1 MYLVERERE
10 RGLALANSK
19 GEARKICKIQKI
31 RNRLSSHHTLI
42 LLPIYLSSSLYILLH
57 ISTIS
62 SLTQHYHVPSFNSP
76 PLTHTTQHNLT
87 FHTSFPMAPKS
98 TRGKGSGNKS
108 KSDKKKKEDKVV
120 PNVLDVTIITPYE
133 TQVILKGISTDK
145 ILDVKKLLAVHV
157 DTCHLTNY
165 SLSHEVKGGK
175 LNDRLDL
182 VSLKP
187 CLLKMVEEDYTDETD
202 AVSHVRR
209 LLDIVASTT
218 RFAKP
223 KAGKATTGAGG
234 EARSKKGRSQS
245 QNVHVS
251 PARPVSPPS
260 DGAETV
266 ENGGSSETE
275 TSTTAT
281 ATSPVS
287 ENLDMAAIHP
297 VPKLSDFYEFFSFS
311 NITPPIL
318 HLKRVDRQDDQQR
331 DGDYFEMQ
339 IKICNGKLFQVVA
352 STKGFYTLGK
362 QFLQSHSLVDLLQQ
376 LSQAFANAYESLMK
390 AYVEHNKF
398 GNLPYG
404 FRANTWLVPPSILDS
419 ASNFQPLPSEDEN
432 WGGNGGGQGRNGQH
446 DRRLWAT
453 EFAILA
459 SLPCKTEEERV
470 VRDRKA
476 FLLHSLFVDV
486 SIFKA
491 VATIRKVKDS
501 GAISNSPPGSIM
513 CEEHVGDLV
522 ITVRRDAADASSKSE
537 VKIIGV
543 GSPTMSSEE
552 VALRNLL
559 KGVTADESAVVH
571 DTSSMGTVFVRHCG
585 YTATVKI
592 VGDIKKS
599 KFMSQDIAIDDQPEG
614 GANALNINSLRALLP
629 NLRDVEVSESQ
640 SPKSEQ
646 HNVESLS
653 CLVSRVIK
661 ESLNNLE
668 KSTDAVKPIRWEL
681 GSCWVQHL
689 QKQEA
694 PSGDK
699 AEKTNEDKPESV
711 VKGLGKQ
718 FKLLKKREKKQNDVD
733 CSDDTEEGSA
743 GQENTVGEPDNQE
756 LYTGSELKQLISEEA
771 FLRLKDSGTGLHL
784 KSKDELIEMAHS
796 YYDEVALPK
805 LVTDFGSLEL
815 SPVDGRTLTDFM
827 HLRGLR
833 MRSLGRVVELS
844 EKLPHIRS
852 LCIHEMVTRAFKHI
866 LEAVIAS
873 VENFAELS
881 ATIASTL
888 NFLFGAWTTNNKNQ
902 EILEDQS
909 LKLQWLQSFLAKRY
923 DWKIKDE
930 YQHLRKLSILRGLCH
945 KIGLELVSRDYDMDS
960 LSPFRSSDI
969 ISMVPVCKHVL
980 CSSADGRTLLESS
993 KIALD
998 KGKLEDA
1005 VNYGTKALTKMIAV
1019 CGPYHRT
1026 TASAYSLLAVVLYH
1040 TGDFNQATIYQQRA
1054 LDINERELGLDHPD
1068 TMKSYGDLSVFYYR
1082 LQHIELALKYVN
1094 RALFLLYFTCGLS
1107 HPNTAATYINVAMM
1121 EEGMGNVHVALRYL
1135 HEALKC
1141 NQRLLGVDHIQT
1153 AASYHAIA
1161 IALSLMEAY
1170 SLSVQHEQTT
1180 LQILQAK
1187 LGLEDLRTQDAAA
1200 WLEYFESKALEQQ
1213 EAARNGTPKPD
1224 ASIASKGHLSVS
1236 DLLDFISPDQDSKGG
1251 DSQRKRRT
1259 KASLVGE
1266 KSHELPTDARNDDIA
1281 VHDTIES
1288 IVPKAK
1294 STIQEDVQEVVVQK
1308 VKEHNSHNTTKHEKL
1323 VTEEV
1328 QETISD
1334 EGWQEANPKVRSG
1347 TNGPKKFNRRRPELT
1362 RLHINGSEKTNK
1374 GQKLTTPRLSSNE
1387 LTQSKHSKSSLSSG
1401 DDLTKLPMKTSVSRA
1416 SPRISPTTATLSPMA
1431 SKSVSYKEVALAP
1444 PGTILK
1450 PLLEKVEEVEEENK
1464 VNNDVSNAS
1473 SNEALEEVKIEE
1485 VDVDD
1490 KIPEDEV
1497 IKEVDIVHESASKSE
1512 EKNEDSESRINKS
1525 ESKLSAAAQP
1535 FSPGQP
1541 LSHPL
1546 TTNVYD
1552 VIASQGML
1560 AEPVGFPPIAARVPC
1575 GPRSP
1580 LYYRMTQSF
1589 RMKNGFLKYQIPGSG
1604 FGNSPRIMNPH
1615 APEFVPKQ
1623 AWQGSEGATSSK
1635 SEEDVSRKTS
1645 SDAEKAELARQILLS
1660 FIVKSVHDNS
1670 ETRPEPET
1678 SSGNEK
1684 RPEYGNGPTEP
1695 VAKDSAIIK
1704 ILYGNEGQQESND
1717 QINNKNG
1724 DGEGFV
1730 MVTKR
1735 RRNKQQFASGVSGL
1749 YNHSQQQS
1757 VVSASVR

>member
-1 MYLVERERE
+1 
-10 RGLALANSK
+10 
-19 GEARKICKIQKI
+19 
-31 RNRLSSHHTLI
+31 
-42 LLPIYLSSSLYILLH
+42 
-57 ISTIS
+57 
-62 SLTQHYHVPSFNSP
+62 
-76 PLTHTTQHNLT
+76 
-87 FHTSFPMAPKS
+87 MAPRS
-98 TRGKGSGNKS
+98 NRGKGNKT
-108 KSDKKKKEDKVV
+108 KADKKKKEEKVV
-120 PNVLDVTIITPYE
+120 PSVLDITIITPYE

-145 ILDVKKLLAVHV
+145 ILDVKKLLAVNV

-165 SLSHEVKGGK
+165 SLSHEVKGAK
-175 LNDRLDL
+175 LNDRVDL

-187 CLLKMVEEDYTDETD
+187 CLMKMVEEDYTEEAH
-202 AVSHVRR
+202 AVAHVRR

-218 RFAKP
+218 RFGKP
-223 KAGKATTGAGG
+223 KARRATTVAGG
-234 EARSKKGRSQS
+234 EARSKKGRSQ
-245 QNVHVS
+245 NVQVT
-251 PARPVSPPS
+251 AGRPVSPLS
-260 DGAETV
+260 DGGETV

-275 TSTTAT
+275 TTAA

-287 ENLDMAAIHP
+287 GNLDMAAIHP

-311 NITPPIL
+311 NLSPPIL
-318 HLKRVDRQDDQQR
+318 QLKRIDGQDAQEKR
-331 DGDYFEMQ
+331 EGDHFEMQ

-352 STKGFYTLGK
+352 STKGFYALGK

-376 LSQAFANAYESLMK
+376 LSQAFANAYDSLMK
-390 AYVEHNKF
+390 AYLEHNKF

-419 ASNFQPLPSEDEN
+419 ESNFQPLPSEDEN
-432 WGGNGGGQGRNGQH
+432 WGGNGGGQGQNGQH
-446 DRRLWAT
+446 DHRPWAT

-459 SLPCKTEEERV
+459 NLPCKTEEERV
-470 VRDRKA
+470 IRDRKA

-491 VATIRKVKDS
+491 VSTIRKVIDS
-501 GAISNSPPGSIM
+501 VATSNCSPGSIVR
-513 CEEHVGDLV
+513 EDRVGDLF

-537 VKIIGV
+537 VKVVGV

-552 VALRNLL
+552 VAITNLL
-559 KGVTADESAVVH
+559 KGITADESAVVH
-571 DTSSMGTVFVRHCG
+571 DTTSLGTVFVRHCG

-592 VGDIKKS
+592 VGDIKKA
-599 KFMSQDIAIDDQPEG
+599 KFISQDISIDDQPEG
-614 GANALNINSLRALLP
+614 GANSLNINSLRALLP
-629 NLRDVEVSESQ
+629 NSRDLELSGSL
-640 SPKSEQ
+640 SSEQ
-646 HNVESLS
+646 GNVEASRG
-653 CLVSRVIK
+653 LVKQVIK
-661 ESLNNLE
+661 ESLKNLE
-668 KSTDAVKPIRWEL
+668 KSEASGKPIRWEL

-694 PSGDK
+694 PSGDSSP
-699 AEKTNEDKPESV
+699 NEDKAETV

-718 FKLLKKREKKQNDVD
+718 FKMLKKREKKQNDAD
-733 CSDDTEEGSA
+733 SSDETEENNL
-743 GQENTVGEPDNQE
+743 GQESSVSESDIKESNSE
-756 LYTGSELKQLISEEA
+756 SELTKLIPEEA
-771 FLRLKDSGTGLHL
+771 FLRLKESGTGLHL
-784 KSKDELIEMAHS
+784 KSRDELIEMAHA

-805 LVTDFGSLEL
+805 LVTDFASLEL

-833 MRSLGRVVELS
+833 MRSLGRVVELA

-866 LEAVIAS
+866 IEAVVAS

-881 ATIASTL
+881 ATIVSAL
-888 NFLFGAWTTNNKNQ
+888 NFLFGVWGIDDKSKEFT
-902 EILEDQS
+902 EDQS
-909 LKLQWLQSFLAKRY
+909 LKLHWLQSFLAKRY
-923 DWKIKDE
+923 DWKMKDE
-930 YQHLRKLSILRGLCH
+930 YQQLRKLSVLRGLCH
-945 KIGLELVSRDYDMDS
+945 KIGLELVSRDYDMETPN
-960 LSPFRSSDI
+960 PFRSSDV

-1005 VNYGTKALTKMIAV
+1005 VNYGTKALAKMIAV

-1141 NQRLLGVDHIQT
+1141 NQRLLGADHIQT

-1187 LGLEDLRTQDAAA
+1187 LGVEDLRTQDAAA

-1236 DLLDFISPDQDSKGG
+1236 DLLDFINPDQDSKGG
-1251 DSQRKRRT
+1251 DGQRKRRT
-1259 KASLVGE
+1259 KASPVGE
-1266 KSHELPTDARNDDIA
+1266 KSPEVQTQTDSKNNDT
-1281 VHDTIES
+1281 VETT
-1288 IVPKAK
+1288 
-1294 STIQEDVQEVVVQK
+1294 TIQEDEPEVVIQK
-1308 VKEHNSHNTTKHEKL
+1308 AKKDENTPKNVTL
-1323 VTEEV
+1323 VTEEF
-1328 QETISD
+1328 QEPISD
-1334 EGWQEANPKVRSG
+1334 EGWQEANPKIRSG
-1347 TNGPKKFNRRRPELT
+1347 SGHTGQKKFNRRRP
-1362 RLHINGSEKTNK
+1362 
-1374 GQKLTTPRLSSNE
+1374 
-1387 LTQSKHSKSSLSSG
+1387 
-1401 DDLTKLPMKTSVSRA
+1401 DLTKLHVQEKKEAIVIPKVTPRTSSI
-1416 SPRISPTTATLSPMA
+1416 SKITPRVSPTTATMA
-1431 SKSVSYKEVALAP
+1431 SKSVSYKAVAVAP

-1450 PLLEKVEEVEEENK
+1450 PLLEKQELHEDKNVKNIASED
-1464 VNNDVSNAS
+1464 DVK
-1473 SNEALEEVKIEE
+1473 NEQQLQPDV
-1485 VDVDD
+1485 VDLT
-1490 KIPEDEV
+1490 IPEDEV
-1497 IKEVDIVHESASKSE
+1497 IKEVDTVHETTPESEKSTDE
-1512 EKNEDSESRINKS
+1512 NKDSETSSNITDNTT
-1525 ESKLSAAAQP
+1525 ETNGSKLSASAQP
-1535 FSPGQP
+1535 FSPQ
-1541 LSHPL
+1541 S
-1546 TTNVYD
+1546 NVYD
-1552 VIASQGML
+1552 LIP
-1560 AEPVGFPPIAARVPC
+1560 EYPPIAARVPC

-1580 LYYRMTQSF
+1580 LYYRMTQSQSF
-1589 RMKNGFLKYQIPGSG
+1589 RLKNGFLKYQIPGSG
-1604 FGNSPRIMNPH
+1604 FGSGSGSSPRIMNPH
-1615 APEFVPKQ
+1615 APEFVPKR
-1623 AWQGSEGATSSK
+1623 AWQGSEGGTIGSGSGSS
-1635 SEEDVSRKTS
+1635 EDEKVKKMS
-1645 SDAEKAELARQILLS
+1645 SDVEKAELARQILLS
-1660 FIVKSVHDNS
+1660 FIVKSVRDNS
-1670 ETRPEPET
+1670 EVKSESE
-1678 SSGNEK
+1678 SGVVKSDSAPPQSQSQTQTPAIMKIIYGDDEGVVEK
-1684 RPEYGNGPTEP
+1684 NKDDNGNG
-1695 VAKDSAIIK
+1695 
-1704 ILYGNEGQQESND
+1704 
-1717 QINNKNG
+1717 NG

-1749 YNHSQQQS
+1749 YGHTQQQS
-1757 VVSASVR
+1757 VSASVR

>member
-1 MYLVERERE
+1 MAPRS
-10 RGLALANSK
+10 SK
-19 GEARKICKIQKI
+19 GK
-31 RNRLSSHHTLI
+31 
-42 LLPIYLSSSLYILLH
+42 
-57 ISTIS
+57 
-62 SLTQHYHVPSFNSP
+62 
-76 PLTHTTQHNLT
+76 
-87 FHTSFPMAPKS
+87 
-98 TRGKGSGNKS
+98 GNKT
-108 KSDKKKKEDKVV
+108 KSDKKKKEEKVV
-120 PNVLDVTIITPYE
+120 PGVLDITIITPYE
-133 TQVILKGISTDK
+133 SQVILKGVSTDK
-145 ILDVKKLLAVHV
+145 ILDVKKLLDVHV

-165 SLSHEVKGGK
+165 SLSHEVKGAK
-175 LNDRLDL
+175 LNDKLDL
-182 VSLKP
+182 VTLKP
-187 CLLKMVEEDYTDETD
+187 ILLKMVEEVYTDESHV
-202 AVSHVRR
+202 VSHVRR
-209 LLDIVASTT
+209 LLDIIASTT
-218 RFAKP
+218 RFTKP
-223 KAGKATTGAGG
+223 KPAG
-234 EARSKKGRSQS
+234 ESRSKKSRSQ
-245 QNVHVS
+245 N
-251 PARPVSPPS
+251 ARPVSPPS
-260 DGAETV
+260 DGPETV
-266 ENGGSSETE
+266 ENGGSSEPE
-275 TSTTAT
+275 STTPT
-281 ATSPVS
+281 EP
-287 ENLDMAAIHP
+287 ENLDMAAIQP
-297 VPKLSDFYEFFSFS
+297 VPKLSDFHEFFSFS
-311 NITPPIL
+311 NLTPPIL
-318 HLKRVDRQDDQQR
+318 QLKRVDRQDAQE
-331 DGDYFEMQ
+331 GDYFEMQ
-339 IKICNGKLFQVVA
+339 IKICNGKVFQVVA

-376 LSQAFANAYESLMK
+376 LSQAFANAYASLMK

-404 FRANTWLVPPSILDS
+404 FRANTWLVPPTILDS
-419 ASNFQPLPSEDEN
+419 GSNFQTLPTEDEN

-446 DRRLWAT
+446 DRRAWAT

-491 VATIRKVKDS
+491 VAAIRKVKDS
-501 GAISNSPPGSIM
+501 VADSNSCPGSVV
-513 CEEHVGDLV
+513 CEERVGDLLV
-522 ITVRRDAADASSKSE
+522 TVRRDAADASLKSE
-537 VKIIGV
+537 VKVIGI
-543 GSPTMSSEE
+543 GSAGMSSEE
-552 VALRNLL
+552 IALRNLL

-571 DTSSMGTVFVRHCG
+571 DTNSMSTVFVRHCG

-599 KFMSQDIAIDDQPEG
+599 KFMSQDIMIDDQPEG

-629 NLRDVEVSESQ
+629 NVRDVELPESDQ
-640 SPKSEQ
+640 G
-646 HNVESLS
+646 NFESLRS
-653 CLVSRVIK
+653 QVRRVINK
-661 ESLNNLE
+661 SLTNLE
-668 KSTDAVKPIRWEL
+668 KSTDSVQPIRWEL

-689 QKQEA
+689 QKQE
-694 PSGDK
+694 DNT
-699 AEKTNEDKPESV
+699 EKTNENKAETV

-718 FKLLKKREKKQNDVD
+718 FKMLKKREKKQSDVE
-733 CSDDTEEGSA
+733 CSDDTEESSLS
-743 GQENTVGEPDNQE
+743 QENTMGEPDSQE
-756 LYTGSELKQLISEEA
+756 SNVDSELKTLVSEEA
-771 FLRLKDSGTGLHL
+771 FLRLKESGTGLHL

-827 HLRGLR
+827 HLRGLQ
-833 MRSLGRVVELS
+833 MRSLGRVVELA

-873 VENFAELS
+873 VENFADLS
-881 ATIASTL
+881 ATIVSTL
-888 NFLFGAWTTNNKNQ
+888 NFLFGAWTTDNKSQ
-902 EILEDQS
+902 EFVEDQS

-930 YQHLRKLSILRGLCH
+930 YLHLRKLSVLRGLCH
-945 KIGLELVSRDYDMDS
+945 KVGLELVARDFDMDS
-960 LSPFRSSDI
+960 PNPFRSSDI
-969 ISMVPVCKHVL
+969 ISMVPVCKHVM

-1005 VNYGTKALTKMIAV
+1005 VNYGTKALAKMIAV

-1040 TGDFNQATIYQQRA
+1040 TGDFNQATNYQQRA

-1094 RALFLLYFTCGLS
+1094 RALYLLYFTCGLS

-1121 EEGMGNVHVALRYL
+1121 EEGMGNVHFALRYL

-1141 NQRLLGVDHIQT
+1141 NQRLLGADHIQT

-1251 DSQRKRRT
+1251 DSQRKRRA
-1259 KASLVGE
+1259 KASPVGE
-1266 KSHELPTDARNDDIA
+1266 KSHELPTDARN
-1281 VHDTIES
+1281 VNTVETTVTKSES
-1288 IVPKAK
+1288 TFHEK
-1294 STIQEDVQEVVVQK
+1294 EVVLEK
-1308 VKEHNSHNTTKHEKL
+1308 VVKGYNSHNTTKHEKV

-1347 TNGPKKFNRRRPELT
+1347 PGGPKKFNRRRPELA

-1374 GQKLTTPRLSSNE
+1374 GQKVITPTPRSSSTE
-1387 LTQSKHSKSSLSSG
+1387 LTQSKQSK
-1401 DDLTKLPMKTSVSRA
+1401 SVSR
-1416 SPRISPTTATLSPMA
+1416 ISPKVSPMA
-1431 SKSVSYKEVALAP
+1431 SKSVSYKAVALAP

-1450 PLLEKVEEVEEENK
+1450 PLLEKVEEVEEVKNE
-1464 VNNDVSNAS
+1464 VNGCNVD
-1473 SNEALEEVKIEE
+1473 LEEVKVK
-1485 VDVDD
+1485 VDADD

-1497 IKEVDIVHESASKSE
+1497 IKEVDIVHESASKPVASE
-1512 EKNEDSESRINKS
+1512 EVEDNETRINKS

-1535 FSPGQP
+1535 FSPSQP
-1541 LSHPL
+1541 LA
-1546 TTNVYD
+1546 TNVYD

-1604 FGNSPRIMNPH
+1604 FSNSPRIMNPH
-1615 APEFVPKQ
+1615 APEFVPKR
-1623 AWQGSEGATSSK
+1623 AWQGSEGATSGK
-1635 SEEDVSRKTS
+1635 TEDDGLRKTS

-1670 ETRPEPET
+1670 EARPEPEPEPET
-1678 SSGNEK
+1678 GSGS
-1684 RPEYGNGPTEP
+1684 RAEYVDVSTEP
-1695 VAKDSAIIK
+1695 VGNDSAIVK
-1704 ILYGNEGQQESND
+1704 ILYGNEGQQERSEPE
-1717 QINNKNG
+1717 NNKNG

-1749 YNHSQQQS
+1749 YNHNQQQS

>member
-1 MYLVERERE
+1 MAPRS
-10 RGLALANSK
+10 SK
-19 GEARKICKIQKI
+19 GK
-31 RNRLSSHHTLI
+31 
-42 LLPIYLSSSLYILLH
+42 
-57 ISTIS
+57 
-62 SLTQHYHVPSFNSP
+62 
-76 PLTHTTQHNLT
+76 
-87 FHTSFPMAPKS
+87 
-98 TRGKGSGNKS
+98 GNKT
-108 KSDKKKKEDKVV
+108 KSDNKKKKEEKVV
-120 PNVLDVTIITPYE
+120 PSVLDITVITPYE
-133 TQVILKGISTDK
+133 TQAILKGISTDK
-145 ILDVKKLLAVHV
+145 IIDVKKLLAVNI

-165 SLSHEVKGGK
+165 SLSHEVKGAK

-182 VSLKP
+182 VTLRP
-187 CLLKMVEEDYTDETD
+187 CLIKMVEEDYTNESH
-202 AVSHVRR
+202 AVEHVRR

-218 RFAKP
+218 RFTKP
-223 KAGKATTGAGG
+223 KAGKTTAGAGG
-234 EARSKKGRSQS
+234 EARSKKSRS
-245 QNVHVS
+245 QNVQ
-251 PARPVSPPS
+251 AGRPLSPPS
-260 DGAETV
+260 DGTETV
-266 ENGGSSETE
+266 ENGS
-275 TSTTAT
+275 
-281 ATSPVS
+281 S

-297 VPKLSDFYEFFSFS
+297 VPKLSDFYEFFNFS
-311 NITPPIL
+311 NLSPPIL
-318 HLKRVDRQDDQQR
+318 HLKRIERHDAHDLRE
-331 DGDYFEMQ
+331 GDHFEMQ
-339 IKICNGKLFQVVA
+339 IKICNSKVFQVVA
-352 STKGFYTLGK
+352 STKGFYALGK

-390 AYVEHNKF
+390 AYAEHNKF

-404 FRANTWLVPPSILDS
+404 FRANSWLVPPSILDS
-419 ASNFQPLPSEDEN
+419 GSNFQPLPSEDET
-432 WGGNGGGQGRNGQH
+432 WGGNGGGQGQNGQH
-446 DRRLWAT
+446 DRRAWAT

-491 VATIRKVKDS
+491 VSTIRKVIDS
-501 GAISNSPPGSIM
+501 VAAENCPPGSIIS
-513 CEEHVGDLV
+513 EDRVGDLS
-522 ITVRRDAADASSKSE
+522 ITVRRDTADASLKSG
-537 VKIIGV
+537 VKVIGI
-543 GSPTMSSEE
+543 GSPDMSCEE
-552 VALRNLL
+552 VAIRNLL

-571 DTSSMGTVFVRHCG
+571 DTTSMGTVFLRHCG

-592 VGDIKKS
+592 VGDIKKA
-599 KFMSQDIAIDDQPEG
+599 KFMSQDIVIDDQPEG
-614 GANALNINSLRALLP
+614 GANALNINSLRSLLP
-629 NLRDVEVSESQ
+629 NSRDGESSGSK
-640 SPKSEQ
+640 SPQPEQ
-646 HNVESLS
+646 GSFESS
-653 CLVSRVIK
+653 RCLVRRVIK
-661 ESLNNLE
+661 ESLINLE
-668 KSTDAVKPIRWEL
+668 KSADSGKPIRWEL
-681 GSCWVQHL
+681 GSCWLQHL

-694 PSGDK
+694 PTGDDPERPNEDK
-699 AEKTNEDKPESV
+699 AETV
-711 VKGLGKQ
+711 VGLGKQ
-718 FKLLKKREKKQNDVD
+718 FKLLKKREKKQNDTN
-733 CSDDTEEGSA
+733 CSDNTEASSL
-743 GQENTVGEPDNQE
+743 GQESTALEPDSQE
-756 LYTGSELKQLISEEA
+756 LNVDSDLKKLISEEA
-771 FLRLKDSGTGLHL
+771 FLRLRESRTGLHL
-784 KSKDELIEMAHS
+784 KSGDELIEMAHK

-827 HLRGLR
+827 HLRGLQ
-833 MRSLGRVVELS
+833 MRSLGRVVELA

-852 LCIHEMVTRAFKHI
+852 LCVHEMVTRAFKHI
-866 LEAVIAS
+866 LKAVIAS
-873 VENFAELS
+873 AENFSEVS
-881 ATIASTL
+881 AAIVSTL
-888 NFLFGAWTTNNKNQ
+888 NFLFGMSGEDNNNQ
-902 EILEDQS
+902 EFLDDQS

-930 YQHLRKLSILRGLCH
+930 HQHLRKFSVLRGLCH
-945 KIGLELVSRDYDMDS
+945 KIGLELASRDYDMDS
-960 LSPFRSSDI
+960 PNPFKSSDI

-1005 VNYGTKALTKMIAV
+1005 VNCGTKALAKMIAV

-1187 LGLEDLRTQDAAA
+1187 LGAEDLRTQDAAA

-1236 DLLDFISPDQDSKGG
+1236 DLLDFISPDQDSKGA
-1251 DSQRKRRT
+1251 DAQRKRRA
-1259 KASLVGE
+1259 KASPVGE
-1266 KSHELPTDARNDDIA
+1266 KAPGLQIDAQNDDSGI
-1281 VHDTIES
+1281 HDTVETTT
-1288 IVPKAK
+1288 KAEP
-1294 STIQEDVQEVVVQK
+1294 TIREDIQEVVIQEVTDMD
-1308 VKEHNSHNTTKHEKL
+1308 NTTKHDTIVAEDVQKL
-1323 VTEEV
+1323 
-1328 QETISD
+1328 ISD

-1347 TNGPKKFNRRRPELT
+1347 NGGPKKFSRRRPELT
-1362 RLHINGSEKTNK
+1362 KLHINSVEKTVSREHSNR
-1374 GQKLTTPRLSSNE
+1374 GQKVTPRPTSTE
-1387 LTQSKHSKSSLSSG
+1387 LTQSKQSKVSLTG
-1401 DDLTKLPMKTSVSRA
+1401 GEDMAKPLMRTSVPRS
-1416 SPRISPTTATLSPMA
+1416 SPRISPTTATLSAMA
-1431 SKSVSYKEVALAP
+1431 SKSVSYKEVAVAP

-1450 PLLEKVEEVEEENK
+1450 PLLEKVEEVEEQEMVK
-1464 VNNDVSNAS
+1464 NDEILTSSGSGDAS
-1473 SNEALEEVKIEE
+1473 EAKNEEVGL
-1485 VDVDD
+1485 DD
-1490 KIPEDEV
+1490 TIPDDEV
-1497 IKEVDIVHESASKSE
+1497 IKEVDIVHETVSKLEKLPGEMEDSKSGG
-1512 EKNEDSESRINKS
+1512 NKS
-1525 ESKLSAAAQP
+1525 ESATETNGSKLSASAQP
-1535 FSPGQP
+1535 FSPASVP
-1541 LSHPL
+1541 MTHPIA
-1546 TTNVYD
+1546 TNMYD

-1580 LYYRMTQSF
+1580 LYYRMSHSF

-1604 FGNSPRIMNPH
+1604 LGNSPRIMNPH
-1615 APEFVPKQ
+1615 APEFVPKR
-1623 AWQGSEGATSSK
+1623 AWQGSEAGGGSECATSAK
-1635 SEEDVSRKTS
+1635 SDERSRKTS
-1645 SDAEKAELARQILLS
+1645 SEAEKAELARQILLS

-1670 ETRPEPET
+1670 ESRPEPVLA
-1678 SSGNEK
+1678 NEK
-1684 RPEYGNGPTEP
+1684 RPEYNDSSNEAI
-1695 VAKDSAIIK
+1695 AKDSAIIK
-1704 ILYGNEGQQESND
+1704 ILYGNEGQETNEQKT
-1717 QINNKNG
+1717 NKNG

-1749 YNHSQQQS
+1749 YNHASQQS
-1757 VVSASVR
+1757 VSASVR

>member
-1 MYLVERERE
+1 
-10 RGLALANSK
+10 
-19 GEARKICKIQKI
+19 
-31 RNRLSSHHTLI
+31 
-42 LLPIYLSSSLYILLH
+42 
-57 ISTIS
+57 
-62 SLTQHYHVPSFNSP
+62 
-76 PLTHTTQHNLT
+76 
-87 FHTSFPMAPKS
+87 MAPRSSRAK
-98 TRGKGSGNKS
+98 GNKT
-108 KSDKKKKEDKVV
+108 KSDKKKKEEKVV
-120 PNVLDVTIITPYE
+120 PSVIDITIVTPYE
-133 TQVILKGISTDK
+133 TQVILKGVSTDK

-165 SLSHEVKGGK
+165 SLSHEVKGAK

-187 CLLKMVEEDYTDETD
+187 CLMKMVEEDYTDEAQ
-202 AVSHVRR
+202 AVAHVRR
-209 LLDIVASTT
+209 LLDIVATTT

-223 KAGKATTGAGG
+223 KTGKATAGAGG
-234 EARSKKGRSQS
+234 SKKSRS
-245 QNVHVS
+245 QNV
-251 PARPVSPPS
+251 PLSPPS
-260 DGAETV
+260 DGPETV
-266 ENGGSSETE
+266 QNAGSSEPD
-275 TSTTAT
+275 TAAA
-281 ATSPVS
+281 ATSPVP
-287 ENLDMAAIHP
+287 ENLDMAAIQP

-311 NITPPIL
+311 NLSPPVL
-318 HLKRVDRQDDQQR
+318 HLKRIDRQDVQEQR
-331 DGDYFEMQ
+331 EGDYFEMQ
-339 IKICNGKLFQVVA
+339 VKICNGKLFQVVA

-390 AYVEHNKF
+390 AFVEHNKF

-419 ASNFQPLPSEDEN
+419 GSNFQPLPLEDEN
-432 WGGNGGGQGRNGQH
+432 WGGDGGGQGRNGQH
-446 DRRLWAT
+446 DRRPWAT
-453 EFAILA
+453 EFAILV

-491 VATIRKVKDS
+491 VATICKVRDS
-501 GAISNSPPGSIM
+501 GAISNGPPGSIM
-513 CEEHVGDLV
+513 CEERIGDLS
-522 ITVRRDAADASSKSE
+522 ITVRRDAADASAKSE
-537 VKIIGV
+537 VKVIGI
-543 GSPTMSSEE
+543 GSSTMSSEE

-599 KFMSQDIAIDDQPEG
+599 KFMSQDIVIDGQPEG

-629 NLRDVEVSESQ
+629 NSKTAELSESQ

-646 HNVESLS
+646 GDIESFR
-653 CLVSRVIK
+653 CLVRRVIK
-661 ESLNNLE
+661 ESLTNLE
-668 KSTDAVKPIRWEL
+668 KSTDSVKPIRWEL

-694 PSGDK
+694 PPGDNT
-699 AEKTNEDKPESV
+699 EKTNEDKAEAV

-718 FKLLKKREKKQNDVD
+718 FKMLKKREKKQSDID
-733 CSDDTEEGSA
+733 CSDDAEESNL
-743 GQENTVGEPDNQE
+743 GQEESNIDSESNVD
-756 LYTGSELKQLISEEA
+756 SELKNLVSEEA
-771 FLRLKDSGTGLHL
+771 FLRLKESGTGLHL

-827 HLRGLR
+827 HLRGLQ
-833 MRSLGRVVELS
+833 MRSLGRVVELA

-881 ATIASTL
+881 ATIVSTL
-888 NFLFGAWTTNNKNQ
+888 NFLFGDTKNQ
-902 EILEDQS
+902 EFLEDQN
-909 LKLQWLQSFLAKRY
+909 LKLQWLQSFLTKRY

-930 YQHLRKLSILRGLCH
+930 YQHLRKISILRGLCH
-945 KIGLELVSRDYDMDS
+945 KIGLELASRDYDMDS
-960 LSPFRSSDI
+960 PNPFRSSDI

-1005 VNYGTKALTKMIAV
+1005 VNYGTKALAKMIAV

-1141 NQRLLGVDHIQT
+1141 NQRLLGADHIQT

-1236 DLLDFISPDQDSKGG
+1236 DLLDFISPDQDSKG
-1251 DSQRKRRT
+1251 DSQRKRRA
-1259 KASLVGE
+1259 KASPVGE
-1266 KSHELPTDARNDDIA
+1266 KLNELPIDAQNDEMT
-1281 VHDTIES
+1281 VNDTVETVVTKAES
-1288 IVPKAK
+1288 TVK
-1294 STIQEDVQEVVVQK
+1294 EDVTVKEVVVQK
-1308 VKEHNSHNTTKHEKL
+1308 VMKGHNSHNTTKQEKI

-1347 TNGPKKFNRRRPELT
+1347 TGGPKKFNRRRPELT

-1374 GQKLTTPRLSSNE
+1374 GQKVTTPTPRPSSTE
-1387 LTQSKHSKSSLSSG
+1387 LTQSKHSKSSLTSG
-1401 DDLTKLPMKTSVSRA
+1401 DELTKLPVKTPVS
-1416 SPRISPTTATLSPMA
+1416 RISPRVSPTAATLSAMA

-1444 PGTILK
+1444 PGTVLK
-1450 PLLEKVEEVEEENK
+1450 PLLEKIEEVVEENK
-1464 VNNDVSNAS
+1464 VKSDELDGSND
-1473 SNEALEEVKIEE
+1473 ALEEVKIEE
-1485 VDVDD
+1485 ADVDE

-1497 IKEVDIVHESASKSE
+1497 IKEVDIVHERESKSE
-1512 EKNEDSESRINKS
+1512 EEIEDSESRINKS
-1525 ESKLSAAAQP
+1525 ESKLSASAQP

-1541 LSHPL
+1541 LTRPL

-1589 RMKNGFLKYQIPGSG
+1589 RMKNGFLKYQIPDSG

-1615 APEFVPKQ
+1615 APEFVPKRT
-1623 AWQGSEGATSSK
+1623 WQGSEGATCEK
-1635 SEEDVSRKTS
+1635 TEGDGSRKTS

-1670 ETRPEPET
+1670 ETEPKPET
-1678 SSGNEK
+1678 SSGNDK
-1684 RPEYGNGPTEP
+1684 RAEYGDGSSEA
-1695 VAKDSAIIK
+1695 VAKDSAVIK
-1704 ILYGNEGQQESND
+1704 ILYGNEGQQEMNNPE
-1717 QINNKNG
+1717 NNKDG

-1735 RRNKQQFASGVSGL
+1735 RRNKQQFTSGVSGL
-1749 YNHSQQQS
+1749 YNHNQQQS

>member
-1 MYLVERERE
+1 ML
-10 RGLALANSK
+10 
-19 GEARKICKIQKI
+19 
-31 RNRLSSHHTLI
+31 LSGGGDGVLHLGWRWVVTETRSPLNVVTTVCDKF
-42 LLPIYLSSSLYILLH
+42 PRYVLYML
-57 ISTIS
+57 
-62 SLTQHYHVPSFNSP
+62 
-76 PLTHTTQHNLT
+76 
-87 FHTSFPMAPKS
+87 
-98 TRGKGSGNKS
+98 
-108 KSDKKKKEDKVV
+108 
-120 PNVLDVTIITPYE
+120 VLDE
-133 TQVILKGISTDK
+133 S
-145 ILDVKKLLAVHV
+145 
-157 DTCHLTNY
+157 
-165 SLSHEVKGGK
+165 
-175 LNDRLDL
+175 
-182 VSLKP
+182 
-187 CLLKMVEEDYTDETD
+187 EDYTDEAQSVD
-202 AVSHVRR
+202 HVRR

-218 RFAKP
+218 RFTKP
-223 KAGKATTGAGG
+223 KAGKSAAGG
-234 EARSKKGRSQS
+234 GGEGRSKKTRS
-245 QNVHVS
+245 QNVQVS
-251 PARPVSPPS
+251 ASS
-260 DGAETV
+260 DGGGETV
-266 ENGGSSETE
+266 E
-275 TSTTAT
+275 
-281 ATSPVS
+281 P
-287 ENLDMAAIHP
+287 ENLDMAAIQP
-297 VPKLSDFYEFFSFS
+297 VPKLSDFYDFFSFS
-311 NITPPIL
+311 SLSPPIL
-318 HLKRVDRQDDQQR
+318 QLKRVDLQDVQEQR

-404 FRANTWLVPPSILDS
+404 FRANTWLIPPSILDS
-419 ASNFQPLPSEDEN
+419 GSNYQPLPAEDEN

-446 DRRLWAT
+446 DRRPWAT

-491 VATIRKVKDS
+491 VAAICKVRDS
-501 GAISNSPPGSIM
+501 GAVSNGPPGSVM
-513 CEEHVGDLV
+513 CEERVGDLS
-522 ITVRRDAADASSKSE
+522 ITVRRDAADASLKSE
-537 VKIIGV
+537 VKVIGM

-571 DTSSMGTVFVRHCG
+571 DTSSMSTVFVRHCG

-599 KFMSQDIAIDDQPEG
+599 KFVSQDIVIDDQPEG

-629 NLRDVEVSESQ
+629 HSRDVELSESQ
-640 SPKSEQ
+640 SPKSDQ
-646 HNVESLS
+646 GDFESLR
-653 CLVSRVIK
+653 CLVRRVIK

-668 KSTDAVKPIRWEL
+668 KSTDSVKRPIRWEL

-694 PSGDK
+694 PPGDN
-699 AEKTNEDKPESV
+699 AEKTNEDKAEAV

-718 FKLLKKREKKQNDVD
+718 FKMLKKREKKQSDVD
-733 CSDDTEEGSA
+733 CSDDAEESNL
-743 GQENTVGEPDNQE
+743 GQENTVGETDSQE
-756 LYTGSELKQLISEEA
+756 SNIDYELKKLVSEEA
-771 FLRLKDSGTGLHL
+771 FLRLKESGTGLYL

-805 LVTDFGSLEL
+805 LVTDFASLEL

-827 HLRGLR
+827 HLRGLQ
-833 MRSLGRVVELS
+833 MRSLGRVVELA

-873 VENFAELS
+873 VENFADLS
-881 ATIASTL
+881 ATIVSTL
-888 NFLFGAWTTNNKNQ
+888 NFLFGAWTADTKKQ
-902 EILEDQS
+902 EFLEDQS

-930 YQHLRKLSILRGLCH
+930 YLHLRKLSILRGLCH
-945 KIGLELVSRDYDMDS
+945 KIGLELVSRDYDMDCPN
-960 LSPFRSSDI
+960 PFRSSDI

-1005 VNYGTKALTKMIAV
+1005 VNFGTKALAKMIAV

-1141 NQRLLGVDHIQT
+1141 NQRLLGADHIQT

-1187 LGLEDLRTQDAAA
+1187 LG
-1200 WLEYFESKALEQQ
+1200 
-1213 EAARNGTPKPD
+1213 
-1224 ASIASKGHLSVS
+1224 VS
-1236 DLLDFISPDQDSKGG
+1236 DLLDFISPDQDSKGDG
-1251 DSQRKRRT
+1251 QRKRRA
-1259 KASLVGE
+1259 KASPVGE
-1266 KSHELPTDARNDDIA
+1266 KTHELPIDARNDDMAI
-1281 VHDTIES
+1281 HDIDETI
-1288 IVPKAK
+1288 VTKAE

-1308 VKEHNSHNTTKHEKL
+1308 VMKGHNSHNTTKDEKL
-1323 VTEEV
+1323 VPEEV
-1328 QETISD
+1328 QEAISD

-1347 TNGPKKFNRRRPELT
+1347 TSGPKKFNRRRPELT

-1374 GQKLTTPRLSSNE
+1374 GQKVTTPRPSSTE
-1387 LTQSKHSKSSLSSG
+1387 LTQSKHPKSSMTGG
-1401 DDLTKLPMKTSVSRA
+1401 DDLTKLPMKTSA
-1416 SPRISPTTATLSPMA
+1416 SRISPRVSPTAATLSAMA

-1450 PLLEKVEEVEEENK
+1450 PLLEKIEEVQEENK
-1464 VNNDVSNAS
+1464 VKNDESDGSND
-1473 SNEALEEVKIEE
+1473 ALEEVKVVEL
-1485 VDVDD
+1485 DVDD

-1512 EKNEDSESRINKS
+1512 EESEDSESRINKS
-1525 ESKLSAAAQP
+1525 ESKLSASAQP

-1541 LSHPL
+1541 LTGPL

-1604 FGNSPRIMNPH
+1604 FGSSPRIMNPH
-1615 APEFVPKQ
+1615 APEFVPKRT
-1623 AWQGSEGATSSK
+1623 WQGSEGATSGK
-1635 SEEDVSRKTS
+1635 SEGDMSRKAS

-1670 ETRPEPET
+1670 ETQPKPET
-1678 SSGNEK
+1678 ISGNDK
-1684 RPEYGNGPTEP
+1684 RPEYGDGSTEA
-1695 VAKDSAIIK
+1695 VAKDSAVIK
-1704 ILYGNEGQQESND
+1704 ILYGNEGQQETNNAE
-1717 QINNKNG
+1717 NNKEG

-1735 RRNKQQFASGVSGL
+1735 RRNKQQFTSGVSGL
-1749 YNHSQQQS
+1749 YNHNQQQS
-1757 VVSASVR
+1757 VVSAPVR

>member
-1 MYLVERERE
+1 
-10 RGLALANSK
+10 
-19 GEARKICKIQKI
+19 
-31 RNRLSSHHTLI
+31 
-42 LLPIYLSSSLYILLH
+42 
-57 ISTIS
+57 
-62 SLTQHYHVPSFNSP
+62 
-76 PLTHTTQHNLT
+76 
-87 FHTSFPMAPKS
+87 MAPRS
-98 TRGKGSGNKS
+98 SRGKGNKT
-108 KSDKKKKEDKVV
+108 KADKKKKEEKVV
-120 PNVLDVTIITPYE
+120 PSVLDITIITPYE

-165 SLSHEVKGGK
+165 SLSHEVKGAK
-175 LNDRLDL
+175 LNDRLDV

-187 CLLKMVEEDYTDETD
+187 CLMKMVEEDYTDEAK
-202 AVSHVRR
+202 AVAHVRR
-209 LLDIVASTT
+209 LLEIVASTT

-223 KAGKATTGAGG
+223 RAGKANAGG
-234 EARSKKGRSQS
+234 EARSKKGRSQ
-245 QNVHVS
+245 NVQVS
-251 PARPVSPPS
+251 PGRPVSPPS
-260 DGAETV
+260 DGGEAV
-266 ENGGSSETE
+266 ENGGSSEPE
-275 TSTTAT
+275 TTA
-281 ATSPVS
+281 AAVSPTS
-287 ENLDMAAIHP
+287 ENLDMAAIQP

-311 NITPPIL
+311 NLSPPIL
-318 HLKRVDRQDDQQR
+318 QLKRIDRQDAQEQR
-331 DGDYFEMQ
+331 EGDHFEMQ

-376 LSQAFANAYESLMK
+376 LSQAFANGYESLMK

-419 ASNFQPLPSEDEN
+419 GSNFQPLPSEDEI

-446 DRRLWAT
+446 DRRPWAT

-491 VATIRKVKDS
+491 VTTICKVKDTV
-501 GAISNSPPGSIM
+501 ATSNAPPGSIM
-513 CEEHVGDLV
+513 CEERVGDLL
-522 ITVRRDAADASSKSE
+522 ITVRRDAADASSKAD
-537 VKIIGV
+537 VKVIGV
-543 GSPTMSSEE
+543 ESPTMCPEE
-552 VALRNLL
+552 IALKNLL
-559 KGVTADESAVVH
+559 KGVTADESAVIH
-571 DTSSMGTVFVRHCG
+571 DTSSMSTVFVRHCG
-585 YTATVKI
+585 YTATIKI

-599 KFMSQDIAIDDQPEG
+599 KFMSQDIVIDDQPEG

-629 NLRDVEVSESQ
+629 NLGDVELSESQ
-640 SPKSEQ
+640 SPQSEQ
-646 HNVESLS
+646 GNLESLR
-653 CLVSRVIK
+653 CQVRGVIK
-661 ESLNNLE
+661 ESLNNME
-668 KSTDAVKPIRWEL
+668 KSTVSVKPIRWEL

-694 PSGDK
+694 PSGDNT
-699 AEKTNEDKPESV
+699 EKPNEDKPETV

-718 FKLLKKREKKQNDVD
+718 FKMLRKREKKQSDVD
-733 CSDDTEEGSA
+733 CSDDTEEGNL
-743 GQENTVGEPDNQE
+743 GPENTVGEPDSQE
-756 LYTGSELKQLISEEA
+756 SNFDLELKKLISEEA
-771 FLRLKDSGTGLHL
+771 FLRLKESGTGLHL
-784 KSKDELIEMAHS
+784 KSKDEVIEMAHS

-827 HLRGLR
+827 HLRGLQ
-833 MRSLGRVVELS
+833 MRSLGRVVELA

-881 ATIASTL
+881 ATIVSTL
-888 NFLFGAWTTNNKNQ
+888 NFLFGGRTADNKNQ
-902 EILEDQS
+902 EFLEDQS

-923 DWKIKDE
+923 NWKIKDE

-945 KIGLELVSRDYDMDS
+945 KVGLELVSRDYDMDS
-960 LSPFRSSDI
+960 PNPFRSSDV

-1005 VNYGTKALTKMIAV
+1005 VNYGTKALAKMIAV

-1213 EAARNGTPKPD
+1213 EAAKNGTPKPD

-1236 DLLDFISPDQDSKGG
+1236 DLLDFISPDQDSKG
-1251 DSQRKRRT
+1251 DYQRKRRA
-1259 KASLVGE
+1259 KASPVGE
-1266 KSHELPTDARNDDIA
+1266 KSHELPTDARNDDMAISE
-1281 VHDTIES
+1281 TIET
-1288 IVPKAK
+1288 IVTKAE

-1308 VKEHNSHNTTKHEKL
+1308 VKGHNSHNTTKHEKL

-1328 QETISD
+1328 QDTISD
-1334 EGWQEANPKVRSG
+1334 EGWQEANPKARSG
-1347 TNGPKKFNRRRPELT
+1347 TSGPKKVNQRRPELT
-1362 RLHINGSEKTNK
+1362 RLHIGSEKTNK
-1374 GQKLTTPRLSSNE
+1374 VQKVTTPRASSTE
-1387 LTQSKHSKSSLSSG
+1387 LTQSKHSKSSLTGG
-1401 DDLTKLPMKTSVSRA
+1401 DDLTKLPMKTSVSRI
-1416 SPRISPTTATLSPMA
+1416 SPRVSPTAATLSSLA

-1450 PLLEKVEEVEEENK
+1450 PLLEKVEEVEEENEVK
-1464 VNNDVSNAS
+1464 KDEFNG
-1473 SNEALEEVKIEE
+1473 SNEALKEVKIEE
-1485 VDVDD
+1485 LDVDD

-1497 IKEVDIVHESASKSE
+1497 IKEVDIVHESASKSVQSQE
-1512 EKNEDSESRINKS
+1512 EIEDSESRINKS
-1525 ESKLSAAAQP
+1525 ESKLSASAQP
-1535 FSPGQP
+1535 FSPGQ
-1541 LSHPL
+1541 PL

-1560 AEPVGFPPIAARVPC
+1560 AEPVGFPPIGARVPC

-1604 FGNSPRIMNPH
+1604 FGTIPRIMNPH
-1615 APEFVPKQ
+1615 APEFVPKR
-1623 AWQGSEGATSSK
+1623 AWQGSEGATSGK
-1635 SEEDVSRKTS
+1635 SEDDGSRKTS

-1670 ETRPEPET
+1670 ETRPEPNT
-1678 SSGNEK
+1678 GSGNEK
-1684 RPEYGNGPTEP
+1684 RPEYGDRSTEA

-1704 ILYGNEGQQESND
+1704 ILYGNDGQHETND
-1717 QINNKNG
+1717 PENNKNV

-1749 YNHSQQQS
+1749 YNHNQQQS